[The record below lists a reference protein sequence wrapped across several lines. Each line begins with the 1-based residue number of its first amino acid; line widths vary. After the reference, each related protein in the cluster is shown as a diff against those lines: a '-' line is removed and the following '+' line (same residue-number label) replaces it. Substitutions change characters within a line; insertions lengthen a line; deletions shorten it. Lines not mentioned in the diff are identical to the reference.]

1 MPLRGRASIS
11 SLVTKIRSLCRGSI
25 LLGGLRRSFVTGGL
39 LESGVQI
46 ARITHGI
53 VAVSGLQRHQ
63 WDQLEEAKH
72 EQNDVGRRVR
82 RGRVYRRNPGGADE
96 RNAEQSKFKRN
107 HHTDGVSPK
116 G

>member
-11 SLVTKIRSLCRGSI
+11 PLVAASSNPVSRLHGY
-25 LLGGLRRSFVTGGL
+25 
-39 LESGVQI
+39 
-46 ARITHGI
+46 HGI
-53 VAVSGLQRHQ
+53 VAVSGLQGTNGINS
-63 WDQLEEAKH
+63 EEAKN
-72 EQNDVGRRVR
+72 EQKDVGRLVR

-96 RNAEQSKFKRN
+96 RNADQSKFKRN

>member
-46 ARITHGI
+46 ARIPRDRCGVWI
-53 VAVSGLQRHQ
+53 ARHQ

-72 EQNDVGRRVR
+72 EQKDVGRRAR